1 MTDINLPVPD
11 DAPFLNLSQEEVE
24 QLRQQKKELTEYGKE
39 KLKKLTTKSLE
50 RLAESERKEFYRFFA
65 VEYYASGEGISYWL
79 KICRNYPPHDGEDL
93 DLEWFKNFINDSY
106 HSQYIEEPTEE
117 EFMSKYSNLI
127 PAHIVKMVEY
137 KNQPELIWETYF
149 HVNYS

>member
-50 RLAESERKEFYRFFA
+50 RLAESECKEFYRFFA
-65 VEYYASGEGISYWL
+65 VEYYATGEGISYWL
-79 KICRNYPPHDGEDL
+79 KICRNYPPYNGEDI
-93 DLEWFKNFINDSY
+93 DLECFKNFINDSY